1 MYKLIFTLIISLSCV
16 LGCKTTVDIP
26 PLDNSTVAPSFF
38 QEILPHSDPFP
49 AVGCFRNADNS
60 LIGSGVLIEKN
71 IVLTAGH
78 VVDNPPAFFVISNKY
93 YLLKEIIIHEE
104 YNEHLIW
111 NDIAVVVLGSDV
123 EGVVPAIL
131 TSEYDMLHKGKY
143 LITVGF
149 SKDIKKYSKVGVF
162 FYYGTLMGEPNYIK
176 FLTLK
181 DTIWFGD
188 SGGAVYSIF
197 GNEFKLVGI
206 ISTLSTDHDGMV
218 YENSATKVK
227 QYLPWIRSAI
237 KGKGGE

>member
-1 MYKLIFTLIISLSCV
+1 MYKLIFTLLISLSCV
-16 LGCKTTVDIP
+16 CACKTTVDIP
-26 PLDNSTVAPSFF
+26 QLENSTAVENFF
-38 QEILPHSDPFP
+38 QEILPNSDPFP
-49 AVGCFRNADNS
+49 AVGCFRNTNNS

-71 IVLTAGH
+71 VVLTAGH
-78 VVDNPPAFFVISNKY
+78 VVDDPPEFFVISNKY

-111 NDIAVVVLGSDV
+111 NDIALVVLNKDV
-123 EGVVPAIL
+123 EGIVPAIL
-131 TSEYDMLHKGKY
+131 VSEDDTLYKGKF

-149 SKDIKKYSKVGVF
+149 SRDIKKYSKVGVF
-162 FYYGTLMGEPNYIK
+162 FYYGTLIEEPNYIK
-176 FLTLK
+176 FLPLK

-206 ISTLSTDHDGMV
+206 ISTLSTDPDGMV

-227 QYLPWIRSAI
+227 QYLNWIRKTI
-237 KGKGGE
+237 KRVE